1 MPQPSPTPS
10 SNESLLSDI
19 YWLIT
24 TDYTSRH
31 MTNPSDSLNALLGI
45 LSVWQRTLLPSGC
58 IWGLPLTAHPPCLG
72 WMHPRNVV
80 NPQRR
85 GDFPSWSWTGW
96 AGEVGIDGL
105 LLPGEVPRGMGVK
118 SPVKDMTVA
127 VLGVTGKTLQ
137 VEGWTVGLVI
147 RAEPFADAVVGEEAL
162 GTVMERNFLP
172 HQNRLVSGV
181 YECLVVERVTYCI
194 YEGGPVYQRV
204 FMLVLDGDG
213 VTKPAQ
219 RKTIVTL
226 TTSARGDFTC
236 AGPVRRRLV
245 LA

>member
-1 MPQPSPTPS
+1 M
-10 SNESLLSDI
+10 
-19 YWLIT
+19 
-24 TDYTSRH
+24 
-31 MTNPSDSLNALLGI
+31 
-45 LSVWQRTLLPSGC
+45 
-58 IWGLPLTAHPPCLG
+58 
-72 WMHPRNVV
+72 
-80 NPQRR
+80 
-85 GDFPSWSWTGW
+85 
-96 AGEVGIDGL
+96 GIDGL

-118 SPVKDMTVA
+118 SPAKDMTVA

-181 YECLVVERVTYCI
+181 YKCLVVERATYCI

-226 TTSARGDFTC
+226 TTSAGGDFTC